1 MKADFTIPTA
11 AEELG
16 IEELD
21 EHDKV
26 VGEEGTAAKAKA
38 KQSHHQRGCS
48 LTFFRSNNL
57 RVNVEICTQGTTIL
71 PGAPTSYRWTQH
83 SRLRYC
89 KTT

>member
-38 KQSHHQRGCS
+38 KQSHHQRSGS

-57 RVNVEICTQGTTIL
+57 KIYIHVCMYVEMLHTGDIRFTW
-71 PGAPTSYRWTQH
+71 GADIIQMDPT
-83 SRLRYC
+83 
-89 KTT
+89 